1 MYDLPAV
8 RAATDDWW
16 RGLARHMRQAGIA
29 DVPEGLARDPTPAWT
44 APDLL
49 FSQTCG
55 YPLTHAFAGRVEPLC
70 TLAYAAPGCVG
81 AWYASALVV
90 RADGDVAGFADLRGG
105 TCAFNAP
112 DSHSGCNVLRRMIA
126 PFAGGEAFFL
136 SVEETGS
143 HVASIDSVA
152 GGRADICSVDAVT
165 HELLR
170 RHEPARLDGTRVL
183 AYSTRAPGLPY
194 IAGPR
199 VDADDRARLRDAV
212 FAALGAPDLATA
224 REALLITGAEE
235 IPIDGYGVIPAM
247 EDEAIALGY
256 PHLA

>member
-29 DVPEGLARDPTPAWT
+29 DVPEELAHDPTLAWT
-44 APDLL
+44 APELL

-55 YPLTHAFAGRVEPLC
+55 YPLKHVLAGRVEPLC
-70 TLAYAAPGCVG
+70 TPAYAAPGCDG
-81 AWYASALVV
+81 ASYASALVV
-90 RADGDVAGFADLRGG
+90 RADVDVAGFADLRGG
-105 TCAFNAP
+105 TCAVNAP

-126 PFAGGEAFFL
+126 PFAGGEAFFV

-143 HVASIDSVA
+143 HVASIDAVA

-165 HELLR
+165 HELVR
-170 RHEPARLDGTRVL
+170 RHEPTRLDGTRVL
-183 AYSTRAPGLPY
+183 AYSPRAPGLPY

-199 VDADDRARLRDAV
+199 VDADERGRLRDAV
-212 FAALGAPDLATA
+212 FAALGDPDLGTT

-235 IPIDGYGVIPAM
+235 IPVDGYGIIRTM